1 MLSNRES
8 KLLEDQIQPL
18 QRYARK
24 LAKDPDEADELV
36 QDSFERAI
44 RRFDQFKTGTNLR
57 SWLFTIMHNIFC
69 DRFRHRRRRG
79 VVHSLDETAYDI
91 PRPASQM
98 ASIELREVSNGFE
111 KLSRPQREL
120 IVTVGLEGKTYEQ
133 AARHYGVA
141 VGTIKSRLSRARGS
155 LRERSS
161 LRRGRGTPVLRSQ

>member
-1 MLSNRES
+1 MLTNSEN
-8 KLLEDQIQPL
+8 KLLQEQIQPL

-79 VVHSLDETAYDI
+79 TVHSLDETAHDI
-91 PRPASQM
+91 PCRASQM

-111 KLSRPQREL
+111 KLARPQREL
-120 IVTVGLEGKTYEQ
+120 IVQVGLEGKTYEQ

-141 VGTIKSRLSRARGS
+141 IGTIKSRLSRARDT

-161 LRRGRGTPVLRSQ
+161 LRRRRGVAAMR

>member
-1 MLSNRES
+1 MLTSKES
-8 KLLEDQIQPL
+8 RLLEDQIQPL
-18 QRYARK
+18 RRYARK

-79 VVHSLDETAYDI
+79 IVHSLDETAHDI
-91 PRPASQM
+91 PRRPSQM

-111 KLSRPQREL
+111 RLSASQRDL

-141 VGTIKSRLSRARGS
+141 VGTIKSRLSRARDS

-161 LRRGRGTPVLRSQ
+161 LRRSRSSGTVRTH